1 MKYIVAATLWLIVF
15 STPAMSAEREL
26 FTREWTKMDIR
37 DNTLIFSKSG
47 QDTPMYAVFGVLP
60 HKSNQ
65 NVDYMKRPNWQLG
78 PKDSPLLESAPHF
91 DVRISDSAQV
101 FVQVDQDYY
110 ELLMEQGNY
119 RLEKSPLKKA
129 EFKKMYHISKKSTQA
144 TYDEFVA
151 ELRKHKALY
160 PELKGQP
167 NGLVKPWQEKY
178 FKTCGNL
185 KYEIVYDYIK
195 SVAGNYVGSQLT
207 VVFPDESRLRVGNYD
222 VDTIRCSS
230 TGRVSVLLSSPVAAD
245 PVYYKPSVVM
255 LDTGIDFAAHEA
267 KAKKK

>member
-15 STPAMSAEREL
+15 STPAMSDEWDPFSRKLSEHIVREYQL
-26 FTREWTKMDIR
+26 TFMKANKE
-37 DNTLIFSKSG
+37 
-47 QDTPMYAVFGVLP
+47 TPIYPVFGNIPVRQ
-60 HKSNQ
+60 NQ
-65 NVDYMKRPNWQLG
+65 SVEYMKRPNWQPG
-78 PKDSPLLESAPHF
+78 PNDSPLLEDAPHF

-110 ELLMEQGNY
+110 ELLFEQGNY

-129 EFKKMYHISKKSTQA
+129 EFKKMYHISKKSTKA

-160 PELKGQP
+160 PELKEQP

-185 KYEIVYDYIK
+185 KYEIVYDSIK
-195 SVAGNYVGSQLT
+195 RGTRNQVGAQVIL
-207 VVFPDESRLRVGNYD
+207 VFPDDSKLRVASFSI
-222 VDTIRCSS
+222 DTIRCSS
-230 TGRVSVLLSSPVAAD
+230 TGRVAVLLSSAVAAD

-267 KAKKK
+267 KSKKK

>member
-1 MKYIVAATLWLIVF
+1 MKYLFAMAGWLAIVSVDVT
-15 STPAMSAEREL
+15 SAEREL
-26 FTREWTKMDIR
+26 FTKEWTKMDIR

-47 QDTPMYAVFGVLP
+47 QDTPMYAVFGVLH

-65 NVDYMKRPNWQLG
+65 SVDYMERPNWQLG
-78 PKDSPLLESAPHF
+78 PKDSPLLEDAPHF

-129 EFKKMYHISKKSTQA
+129 EFNKMSRISKKSTKA
-144 TYDEFVA
+144 TYNAFVA
-151 ELRKHKALY
+151 ELEKHEALY

-195 SVAGNYVGSQLT
+195 SFARNYVDAFIIVAL
-207 VVFPDESRLRVGNYD
+207 PDDSKLRMGKYY
-222 VDTIRCSS
+222 VDTIRCSP

-267 KAKKK
+267 KSKKK

>member
-1 MKYIVAATLWLIVF
+1 MKYLFAMAGWLAIVSVHVT
-15 STPAMSAEREL
+15 SAEREL
-26 FTREWTKMDIR
+26 FTKEWTKMDIR

-47 QDTPMYAVFGVLP
+47 QDTPMYALFGVLH

-65 NVDYMKRPNWQLG
+65 SVDYMERPNWQPG
-78 PKDSPLLESAPHF
+78 PKDSPLLEDAPHF
-91 DVRISDSAQV
+91 DVRLNDSARI

-110 ELLMEQGNY
+110 ELLLEQGNY

-129 EFKKMYHISKKSTQA
+129 EFKKMYHISKKSTKA
-144 TYDEFVA
+144 SRDEFVA
-151 ELRKHKALY
+151 ELNRQDPIY

-167 NGLVKPWQEKY
+167 IGLVKPWKEKY
-178 FKTCGNL
+178 FKSCGNL

-195 SVAGNYVGSQLT
+195 RVDQVYVDAQAII
-207 VVFPDESRLRVGNYD
+207 VFPDDSRLRVASYYI
-222 VDTIRCSS
+222 DTIRCSS

-255 LDTGIDFAAHEA
+255 LDTGIDFAAHEE
-267 KAKKK
+267 KSKKK

>member
-1 MKYIVAATLWLIVF
+1 MKYLFTVVIWLAIYSANV
-15 STPAMSAEREL
+15 MSAEWEL
-26 FTREWTKMDIR
+26 FTQEWTPYDIR
-37 DNTLIFSKSG
+37 NNRLIFSKSG
-47 QDTPMYAVFGVLP
+47 QETHIYPVFGVRH

-65 NVDYMKRPNWQLG
+65 HVDYMKRPNWQPG
-78 PKDSPLLESAPHF
+78 PKDSPLLEDAPHF
-91 DVRISDSAQV
+91 DVRLNDSAQI

-110 ELLMEQGNY
+110 ELLLEQGNY

-144 TYDEFVA
+144 TYNAFVA
-151 ELRKHKALY
+151 ELEKHEALY

-195 SVAGNYVGSQLT
+195 SVAGNYVDAFIIVAL
-207 VVFPDESRLRVGNYD
+207 PDDSKLRMGKYY
-222 VDTIRCSS
+222 VDTIRCSP

-267 KAKKK
+267 KSKKK